1 MKLADLR
8 KLSIRKNL
16 KIRFRLSNGLECVV
30 TEQGVAQVPGLNR
43 TADFNIE
50 AELASAAQFIL
61 EPLGGDPRQSAHTRS
76 IGREELATLTAS
88 SPGVSASAHEDED

>member
-30 TEQGVAQVPGLNR
+30 TEQGIAQVPGLNR

-50 AELASAAQFIL
+50 QELASAAQFIL
-61 EPLGGDPRQSAHTRS
+61 EPVGGDPKHSSPPRS
-76 IGREELATLTAS
+76 IGREELTSLTA
-88 SPGVSASAHEDED
+88 ASTGGAAAGHEDED

>member
-30 TEQGVAQVPGLNR
+30 TEQGIAQVPGLNR

-61 EPLGGDPRQSAHTRS
+61 EPAGGDPKHPVPPRS
-76 IGREELATLTAS
+76 LGREELASLTAA
-88 SPGVSASAHEDED
+88 SPAGAASAHEDED